1 MGEVKEQPA
10 VTVHMIGNAHIDPVW
25 LWTVSEGRAEVLS
38 TYRTA
43 IALIEEFE
51 GYVFTSGGAV
61 TYQWVAQDDP
71 ALFQAIRQAVARGR
85 WALVNGWWL
94 QPDCN
99 MPNGGSF
106 ARHAL
111 YGQRYL
117 EANFG
122 QRARIGYNV
131 DSFGHAGTLPQLL
144 KLAGLESYVFF
155 RPGPHEKML
164 PPGPFWW
171 EAPGGARVLTCRPP
185 LHYCSPDEVN
195 IAERIA
201 AAEALEGLPPNR
213 AIGGLPLVMCFY
225 GVGNHGGGPTR
236 RNVQA
241 ILDLQ
246 ARGGPVRPIFST
258 PERYFDELRQRPLD
272 WPVVHDEL
280 QHHSRG
286 CYTALSRIKRENR
299 QAEHALMCA
308 ERLSTVATISCG
320 APRATGRLAEA
331 WQGVLFNQFHDI
343 LSGTSIRVAY
353 EDVWRTY
360 EGVQRTAAA
369 IQDSALNALSAQIS
383 VADRRTGS
391 DSPHGYCESGPVRR
405 TSSDSLHGYCES
417 GLVRGRPI
425 LVWNPLPWER
435 TEAVRFSVPMGDWR
449 YDFRGAHFP
458 ARAEIEDSEGG
469 QVPCQIVDVELDHNT
484 YIVHLEAWV
493 TVPGLGGRALYV
505 TFYEGEAPAA
515 KPEPIYADAL
525 ENGVYRLRLAPQT
538 GYLASIWDLEH
549 QVEYLSGP
557 AALPLVINDPSDTW
571 SHDVPAFRDLC
582 GHFQALGPAELVHA
596 GSVKQTLR
604 LHSVWGQS
612 RITQDITLYPGVRA
626 IDVTM
631 TIEWHEQLKMLKL
644 AFPLNL
650 AQPAI
655 TASAPYGWVT
665 RQANGEEEP
674 CQEWVDLSGL
684 AEGQMQGVCL
694 VNDSKYGY
702 DALDNELRL
711 SVLRS
716 PIYAFHQPR
725 QMVPGVTYHYIDQ
738 GEQVLRCR
746 LLPHLGHWEAANP
759 ARASYEL
766 HEPLIARPAT
776 PHQGPWGE
784 EAWLHISPA
793 HVVLTTVKLA
803 EEDGR
808 LLVRGYETAGKPAH
822 LILSSD
828 ILGQSWAHD
837 IGPHEIWTLALPLGG
852 GAPVRLNLLEE

>member
-1 MGEVKEQPA
+1 MTDKRGQVPI
-10 VTVHMIGNAHIDPVW
+10 TVHMIGNAHIDPVW

-61 TYQWVAQDDP
+61 TYQWVAEDDP
-71 ALFQAIRQAVARGR
+71 ALFQAIRQAVADGR

-99 MPNGGSF
+99 IPSGESF

-117 EANFG
+117 QEHFG
-122 QRARIGYNV
+122 QRARVGYNV

-155 RPGPHEKML
+155 RPGPHEKTL
-164 PPGPFWW
+164 PKGLFWW
-171 EAPGGARVLTCRPP
+171 EAPGGARVLACRPP
-185 LHYCSPDEVN
+185 LHYGSPDDGN
-195 IAERIA
+195 IAERITA
-201 AAEALEGLPPNR
+201 AASEAIEN
-213 AIGGLPLVMCFY
+213 LPLVMCFY

-236 RNVQA
+236 RNVQG
-241 ILDLQ
+241 ILELQ
-246 ARGGPVRPIFST
+246 KGGGPVRPIFST
-258 PERYFDELRQRPLD
+258 PERYFDELRQYPQE
-272 WPVVHDEL
+272 WPVVRDEL

-299 QAEHALMCA
+299 RAEHALMRA
-308 ERLSTVATISCG
+308 ERLATMASLSCD
-320 APRATGRLAEA
+320 APRATARLTEA

-343 LSGTSIRVAY
+343 LAGTSIRVAY

-369 IQDSALNALSAQIS
+369 VQEAALDALSAQVS
-383 VADRRTGS
+383 VADRGGGS
-391 DSPHGYCESGPVRR
+391 PF
-405 TSSDSLHGYCES
+405 
-417 GLVRGRPI
+417 

-458 ARAEIEDSEGG
+458 VRAEIEDSEGA

-493 TVPGLGGRALYV
+493 TVPGLGARALYV
-505 TFYEGEAPAA
+505 TLYEGEAPAA
-515 KPEPIYADAL
+515 KPKLIHADTL
-525 ENGVYRLRLAPQT
+525 ENGLYRLHLDPQT
-538 GYLASIWDLEH
+538 GCLASIWDLERR
-549 QVEYLSGP
+549 VEYLSGP

-571 SHDVPAFRDLC
+571 SHDVPAFREVC
-582 GHFQALGPAELVHA
+582 GQFQALGPAELIHA
-596 GSVKQTLR
+596 GPVKQTLR
-604 LHSVWGQS
+604 VRSAWGHS
-612 RITQDITLYPGVRA
+612 RITQDFTLHRDTRA

-631 TIEWHEQLKMLKL
+631 TIDWHEQLKMLKL
-644 AFPLNL
+644 AFPLKL
-650 AQPAI
+650 ARPTV

-674 CQEWVDLSGL
+674 CQEWLDLSGV
-684 AEGQMQGVCL
+684 AEGQARGLCL

-725 QMVPGVTYHYIDQ
+725 QMIPGVTYHYIDQ
-738 GEQVLRCR
+738 GEQVLRYR
-746 LLPHLGHWEAANP
+746 LLPHEGHWEAVNP
-759 ARASYEL
+759 ARTSYEL

-784 EAWLHISPA
+784 EAWLRASPEHI
-793 HVVLTTVKLA
+793 VLTTVKLA
-803 EEDGR
+803 EDDGR
-808 LLVRGYETAGKPAH
+808 LLVRGYEVAGKPARLT
-822 LILSSD
+822 LISD
-828 ILGQSWAHD
+828 ILQQRWVCD
-837 IGPHEIWTLALPLGG
+837 VGPHEIWTLALPLEG
-852 GAPVRLNLLEE
+852 GAPVRLNLLEEACNFCLHPAV